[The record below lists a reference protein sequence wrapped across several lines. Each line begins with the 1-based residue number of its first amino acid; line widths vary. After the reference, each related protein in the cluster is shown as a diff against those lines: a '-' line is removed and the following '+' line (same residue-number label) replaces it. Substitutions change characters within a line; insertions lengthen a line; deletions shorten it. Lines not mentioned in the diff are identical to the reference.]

1 MNASRLQSDMQKNAS
16 GAGLVQ
22 GLGLVSST
30 TLVMGSMIGSGIFIV
45 SSEIARQV
53 DSPALLMMV
62 WLLTGFM
69 TLVGALSYGELAAAL
84 PNAGGQYVYL
94 RESLGPLFGFLYG
107 WTAFLV
113 IQTGTIAAVGIAF
126 AKYLGELVPWVSAS
140 HWLFYFG
147 HWGPVQFGLN
157 TEELAGIASIVFL
170 SWLNTRG
177 IKWGALVQN
186 LFTFAKIGALAG
198 LIVLGLFVVRDATA
212 IAANFHHFWQGFTW
226 SGLHQ
231 YSVDGKLVMVS
242 TPTILFIAMVGSLF
256 SSDAWNNITFTA
268 GEVKNPRRNLPLS
281 LALGTGVVTVL
292 YLLANLA
299 YLYALP
305 LHGDPHAATVLGRGI
320 QYAAEDRVA
329 TAMISVFFGQH
340 GAAIMAIAILI
351 STFGCNNGL
360 ILAGARVYYAM
371 AGDGLF
377 FRGVRKLNEPHR
389 VPSRALL
396 LQAVW
401 ASLLCL
407 SGTYNQLLEFVMFSV
422 FLFYIL
428 TIAGLFLLRRT
439 RPDLP
444 RPYRVIG
451 YPWLPALYILMA
463 VFFDVQLLRFKPQYS
478 GGGLLLVLL
487 GIPVYFLWRRAA
499 SREAPQASGA

>member
-1 MNASRLQSDMQKNAS
+1 MRPSRLQSDQPGPAQTTGSAS
-16 GAGLVQ
+16 GLVQ
-22 GLGLVSST
+22 GLGLISAT

-45 SSEIARQV
+45 SSEIARLV
-53 DSPALLMMV
+53 DSPGLLMLV

-69 TLVGALSYGELAAAL
+69 TLVGALSYGELAAAM

-94 RESLGPLFGFLYG
+94 RESLGPIYGFLYG

-113 IQTGTIAAVGIAF
+113 IQTGTIAAVAIAF

-140 HWLFYFG
+140 HWFFHFG
-147 HWGPVQFGLN
+147 HLGPVEFGLN
-157 TEELAGIASIVFL
+157 TEELVGIASILFL

-177 IKWGALVQN
+177 VRWGALVQN
-186 LFTFAKIGALAG
+186 LFTFVKIAALAG
-198 LIVLGLFVVRDATA
+198 LIVLGLLVVRDAGA
-212 IAANFHHFWQGFTW
+212 IAANFTHFWQGF
-226 SGLHQ
+226 SLRGLHP
-231 YSVDGKLVMVS
+231 YNLDGRLVLVS

-281 LALGTGVVTVL
+281 LALGTAIVTGL

-299 YLYALP
+299 YLNALP
-305 LHGDPHAATVLGRGI
+305 LHGSAHAATVLGRGI
-320 QYAAEDRVA
+320 QYASEDRVA
-329 TAMISVFFGQH
+329 TAMISVLFGQH
-340 GAAIMAIAILI
+340 GAAIMAAAILI

-371 AGDGLF
+371 ANDGLF
-377 FRGVRKLNEPHR
+377 FRGVGQLNEPFR
-389 VPSRALL
+389 VPARALL

-407 SGTYNQLLEFVMFSV
+407 SGTYNQLLEYVMFAV

-428 TIAGLFLLRRT
+428 TIGGLFRLRRI

-451 YPWLPALYILMA
+451 YPWLPALYILLA
-463 VFFDVQLLRFKPQYS
+463 VYFDVQLLRFKPHYS

-487 GIPVYFLWRRAA
+487 GIPVYWLWTRRSRTAA
-499 SREAPQASGA
+499 